1 MTPLNSLMCGT
12 IGGEP
17 RELKFAVVNH
27 EIEPGNGCDFT
38 EGCDFANVSC
48 RYLYAL
54 NDDPT
59 FDLIHFGEEEYA
71 YKVNYA
77 IFLSFHLLWQA
88 MGIQH

>member
-1 MTPLNSLMCGT
+1 MCGT

-17 RELKFAVVNH
+17 RELKFAVVNQ